1 MKEKF
6 LIALT
11 AQYKDLGFVA
21 NAIVKVAH
29 YLAKKVLYEEDIDGV
44 FQDVKGLLN
53 TFQTDGDIGG

>member
-11 AQYKDLGFVA
+11 AQYKDLGFGA

-29 YLAKKVLYEEDIDGV
+29 YLAKKYFMKKILMG
-44 FQDVKGLLN
+44 FSKM
-53 TFQTDGDIGG
+53 

>member
-6 LIALT
+6 LIALA
-11 AQYKDLGFVA
+11 AQYKDLGFGA

-44 FQDVKGLLN
+44 FQDVEGLLN

>member
-11 AQYKDLGFVA
+11 AQYKDLGFGA
-21 NAIVKVAH
+21 NAILKVAY

-44 FQDVKGLLN
+44 FQNVEGLLN
-53 TFQTDGDIGG
+53 TFQTDGDIVG

>member
-11 AQYKDLGFVA
+11 AQYKDLGFEA

-44 FQDVKGLLN
+44 FQNVEGLLN

>member
-11 AQYKDLGFVA
+11 AQYKDLGFGA
-21 NAIVKVAH
+21 NSIVKVAH

-44 FQDVKGLLN
+44 FQDVEGLLN
-53 TFQTDGDIGG
+53 TF